1 MKKIRL
7 AICLSLASCFL
18 FFISAVNA
26 EVPKYQEKKQSVKN
40 LVDEAAELIKTKGQ
54 AGLDAVADKKGK
66 FSAGDTYVFVTSG
79 ETGADLVNPAFEY
92 AEGLPAENYRNPDA
106 KAAQMT
112 IVNAVKDKDTAWVE
126 YLWTKPNEEKF
137 SKKIAYLRKIII
149 NSKVRI
155 VGAGFYPE

>member
-1 MKKIRL
+1 MRKIRL
-7 AICLSLASCFL
+7 AICLSLVSCFL
-18 FFISAVNA
+18 FSISSGSAQ
-26 EVPKYQEKKQSVKN
+26 ELKYQEKKQLVKN

-54 AGLDAVADKKGK
+54 AGLNVVADKKGK

-92 AEGLPAENYRNPDA
+92 AEGLPAENYKNPDA

-126 YLWTKPNEEKF
+126 YLWPKPNETKF
-137 SKKIAYLRKIII
+137 SKKITYLRKIII
-149 NSKVRI
+149 NNKVRI